1 MLFNRTAFCLDAFE
15 GMKSLAYPN
24 FFASIGVMLKHSIDE
39 VPFLL
44 FQMHTVLKQWNFI
57 QWWELVQS

>member
-44 FQMHTVLKQWNFI
+44 FQMHTVLKQ
-57 QWWELVQS
+57 